1 MPNTNWSFYLNTT
14 NTNTIYQL
22 GCNQGSADAADHNNS
37 FVILDF
43 GAQDNANS
51 GTYFPG
57 VKINS
62 PTQPSSASYAT
73 DENLAEVFAWGYYK
87 CASNNSDTTTTLF
100 LVVGTNNSGYSVN
113 YGGGQGWGNVVSAVG
128 SYISNNSAEAD
139 QVVVYGGNDIES
151 WGSASG
157 TLAWTAG
164 YQANAPGYS
173 YVDHGSADGCPTTIS
188 SPPGSC
194 SNNWNQYDYWY
205 VSWGNNIGEAAPEIY
220 NTSGDQA
227 TQWALISAYGANN
240 ENNYIAA
247 FESVL
252 DEYDLN
258 SGTNSSAQAWTDL
271 WNALTFWNVVPVGI
285 AFSSQMHRE

>member
-1 MPNTNWSFYLNTT
+1 MPNTNWSFYLDTT
-14 NTNTIYQL
+14 DTNTIYQL
-22 GCNQGSADAADHNNS
+22 GCNQGSADAADNHNS
-37 FVILDF
+37 LVILDF
-43 GAQDNANS
+43 GGQDNANS
-51 GTYFPG
+51 GTAYPG
-57 VKINS
+57 QSTVIW
-62 PTQPSSASYAT
+62 SYAT

-87 CASNNSDTTTTLF
+87 CAANANDSDTVLS
-100 LVVGTNNSGYSVN
+100 LVVGTNNSFDSVN

-128 SYISNNSAEAD
+128 SYISNSVEAD

-157 TLAWTAG
+157 TLAWAAG
-164 YQANAPGYS
+164 FQANAPGYS
-173 YVDHGSADGCPTTIS
+173 YIDYGSADGCPTTIS
-188 SPPGSC
+188 SPPGPC
-194 SNNWNQYDYWY
+194 SNNWNQYDYWD
-205 VSWGNNIGEAAPEIY
+205 VSWGNGIGEAAPEIY
-220 NTSGDQA
+220 NTNGDQA

-258 SGTNSSAQAWTDL
+258 SGTNTPAQAWTDM

-285 AFSSQMHRE
+285 AFSSEMHWE